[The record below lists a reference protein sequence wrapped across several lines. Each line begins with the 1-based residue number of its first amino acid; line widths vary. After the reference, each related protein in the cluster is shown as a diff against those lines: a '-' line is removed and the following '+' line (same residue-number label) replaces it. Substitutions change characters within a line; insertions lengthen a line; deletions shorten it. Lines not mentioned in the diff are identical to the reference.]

1 MKKNTIKKV
10 LPMLAG
16 ALVIAL
22 VISILPSGY
31 FSEASRNPNTKL
43 VEEKHITLEQAER
56 IALNKVNDKSAK
68 IVEFEVELTVNN
80 PKYKFEIDTE
90 AFEYEIEINAITG
103 EIIDYEK
110 DSHDDYRDYDDDKGD
125 KDDDEKVLRDKEVT
139 NKPVVDTKYIT
150 KEKAIEI
157 ALARI
162 GSKATLDEIEFEKD
176 DNPPKYEIEMYDDK
190 YEYEIEIH
198 AITGDIIDYE
208 KDSHDDHDD
217 YKDDD
222 DDYKTNNPVMNVRY
236 ITKEKAIEIALARIG
251 SKAVLDEIEFEQD
264 DNPPKYEIEMYDDK
278 YEYEI
283 EIHAI
288 TGAVLE
294 FERDED

>member
-43 VEEKHITLEQAER
+43 VEETHITLEQAER

-90 AFEYEIEINAITG
+90 AYEYEIEINAITG

-110 DSHDDYRDYDDDKGD
+110 GTHDDYRDYDDDKD
-125 KDDDEKVLRDKEVT
+125 SDEKVLRDKEVT

-157 ALARI
+157 ALA
-162 GSKATLDEIEFEKD
+162 K
-176 DNPPKYEIEMYDDK
+176 
-190 YEYEIEIH
+190 
-198 AITGDIIDYE
+198 
-208 KDSHDDHDD
+208 
-217 YKDDD
+217 
-222 DDYKTNNPVMNVRY
+222 
-236 ITKEKAIEIALARIG
+236 IG